1 MSPTYNSGRAMG
13 FRSFPHMGGQVD
25 WKGVI
30 KPRKEVQTMNVTMKN
45 EGINPKTMFRLTQSN
60 VVQKLSSQA
69 GQVVDVADYVIFDD
83 VKPTGEVVE
92 ILAIRTSDGEMFGT
106 NSQTI
111 IKGFK
116 AIIEA
121 FGEPVPFEVLEGIGR
136 SGRTYYYID
145 IVDD

>member
-1 MSPTYNSGRAMG
+1 
-13 FRSFPHMGGQVD
+13 
-25 WKGVI
+25 
-30 KPRKEVQTMNVTMKN
+30 MNVTMKN
-45 EGINPKTMFRLTQSN
+45 EGINPKTLFRLTQSN
-60 VVQKLSSQA
+60 AVQKLSTQV
-69 GQVVDVADYVIFDD
+69 GQVLEAKDYVIFDD

-92 ILAIRTSDGEMFGT
+92 ILAVRTTENEMFGT
-106 NSQTI
+106 NSQTM